1 MGVGSTAAVGIGS
14 TVEVGVGT
22 GAMVGVGCAVGAG
35 VACIVG
41 NGVGVAFAGDCSSLL
56 STSSGLLWTEVE
68 SPRPVFPTTLAVAVG
83 FTRIVGVT
91 RTVGADSGSGVSW
104 SGQSGGSLAHRV
116 GTGVSAPA
124 GTMVGGGVESIPRE
138 HATMAT
144 ATNRAS
150 AAPSV
155 NLI

>member
-1 MGVGSTAAVGIGS
+1 M
-14 TVEVGVGT
+14 
-22 GAMVGVGCAVGAG
+22 
-35 VACIVG
+35 G
-41 NGVGVAFAGDCSSLL
+41 NGVGVAFSGDCSSLL

-68 SPRPVFPTTLAVAVG
+68 SPRPVFPAARAVAVG
-83 FTRIVGVT
+83 LTRIVGVT
-91 RTVGADSGSGVSW
+91 RTVGPTRVRGCP
-104 SGQSGGSLAHRV
+104 GQRNPEGSLAHRV

-124 GTMVGGGVESIPRE
+124 DTMVGAGVESIPRE

-150 AAPSV
+150 TAPSV